1 MRKSNQGCAN
11 GRKKGRKEPA
21 PLTFSFFSPLPGPSS
36 AIIKRRRSNS
46 KRNNACESA
55 PHFSQDVNRACVPR
69 VFLSFPLEHKLWI
82 MFFFKLRLIIA
93 EIEGNWRIDV
103 TLRTH
108 FFCFFPCEWNYL
120 EIITL
125 LMKLWGT
132 VSPWELWVS
141 RDIRRNR
148 LCRSGIFMFS
158 RIVDI
163 RNYWR

>member
-1 MRKSNQGCAN
+1 MMADRVRYFIYLDAEMRKSNQGCAN

-55 PHFSQDVNRACVPR
+55 PHFSQDANRACVPR

-108 FFCFFPCEWNYL
+108 FFLFFSLGMKLSWNYYVID
-120 EIITL
+120 EI
-125 LMKLWGT
+125 M
-132 VSPWELWVS
+132 
-141 RDIRRNR
+141 RNGVA
-148 LCRSGIFMFS
+148 L
-158 RIVDI
+158 RIMSFAW
-163 RNYWR
+163 YT